1 MWGVGDTNL
10 LGGIASLANPMEFT
24 VTQPFDKAGRRGEL
38 NSGAGGGAC
47 WLRKLLRRTYD
58 AVPVEDLRFDD
69 VPGIETHWALGQ
81 NDERVGAGGGAHQH
95 GALVRERR
103 HLKTLGRERQA
114 GQDDVVVAG
123 LRFRSEERRVGKEC
137 RSRWSPYH

>member
-1 MWGVGDTNL
+1 KKMWGVGDTNL
-10 LGGIASLANPMEFT
+10 LGGVASLANPMGFT
-24 VTQPFDKAGRRGEL
+24 VKQSCDGGDRRGE
-38 NSGAGGGAC
+38 SKSSAGGGAC

-81 NDERVGAGGGAHQH
+81 DDERVGAGGGAHQH

-123 LRFRSEERRVGKEC
+123 LR
-137 RSRWSPYH
+137 